1 MPMAPQ
7 APQAPPM
14 IMGMSRPM
22 SPPIK
27 LKSPPGLKGSPMGT
41 PIGPPKGIPG
51 GGVNPFMAE
60 LNKKLQKRSNSG
72 TIPVKIPGV
81 PPVPS
86 KSSKPSSNLFKQFSQ
101 LSRSDSSA
109 STASIKSPD
118 SAKIFSALGITEN
131 EEALKSL
138 GAIQEIVFWFACLF
152 QNSINYKEIA
162 FN

>member
-1 MPMAPQ
+1 MAPQ

-109 STASIKSPD
+109 STASIKSPPA
-118 SAKIFSALGITEN
+118 SAKILSA
-131 EEALKSL
+131 
-138 GAIQEIVFWFACLF
+138 
-152 QNSINYKEIA
+152 
-162 FN
+162 